1 MTLIQTQTKLYHMK
15 TQQKVLTWIA
25 AFVMI
30 GLAGLNILKAQT
42 NYQNTSGKVVVKGT
56 STLHDWEMA
65 SEKGQTKATFTIN
78 GDQLTGITA
87 LQFSVLAES
96 LKSDKSGLDKNAYKA
111 LNTDKHKNITFILT
125 NGSVTSA
132 GGNKYKISAIGN
144 LTINGK
150 AKKVTLNAD
159 GILQSDNSLTVSGTT
174 KFKMSEFDVKAPVL
188 MMGSIKTGDEVT
200 IEYTV
205 KLKP

>member
-1 MTLIQTQTKLYHMK
+1 MK

-25 AFVMI
+25 ALFMI
-30 GLAGLNILKAQT
+30 GFAGLNVVKAQT
-42 NYQNTSGKVVVKGT
+42 NYQNTTGKVVVKGT

-65 SEKGQTKATFTIN
+65 SEKGQTKATFTLN

-87 LQFSVLAES
+87 LHFNVLAES

-111 LNTDKHKNITFILT
+111 LNTEKHKNITFTLT
-125 NGSVTSA
+125 NGSVNSA
-132 GGNKYKISAIGN
+132 GGNKYKISATGN
-144 LTINGK
+144 LNINGK

-159 GILQSDNSLTVSGTT
+159 GVLQSDNSLTVSGST

-200 IEYTV
+200 IEFQV